1 MDIKGYTLLEVSLFL
16 AISGGLTLVA
26 IVALAPRLTNVRFT
40 SAMRGLQENVT
51 KEMSISE
58 LGYNSGAGNK
68 YECSASGGNL
78 VIGPGN
84 SNSSSCV
91 FVGRLAVFNSGRVD
105 YRSIAAL
112 RTTASCSRPEYSY
125 EALTECNLANVFPA
139 NTSYDY
145 SNGIKTF
152 SAVPAVYGYGYVKS
166 PDNNSTYRFILQNPS
181 TSQFQLKNV
190 TPLPAGANPKV
201 CYQLSNRRAHLEL
214 SATRAEP
221 TLVFNGV
228 CS

>member
-40 SAMRGLQENVT
+40 SAMRGLHENVT
-51 KEMSISE
+51 KQMAASE
-58 LGYNSGAGNK
+58 LGYNNLAGK
-68 YECSASGGNL
+68 YECSAPGGNFN
-78 VIGPGN
+78 ITFG
-84 SNSSSCV
+84 SSSSSSCV

-112 RTTASCSRPEYSY
+112 RTTATCPQPKYSY
-125 EALTECNLANVFPA
+125 EALTQCNLATVIPA
-139 NTSYDY
+139 ITTNYDY

-152 SAVPAVYGYGYVKS
+152 SSVPVVYGYGYVKS
-166 PDNNSTYRFILQNPS
+166 PDNNSTYRFIVQNPS
-181 TSQFQLKNV
+181 ASLFQLKDATLV
-190 TPLPAGANPKV
+190 PAGTNPKV
-201 CYQLSNRRAHLEL
+201 CYQLSNRRAHLVL

-221 TLVFNGV
+221 TLEFNGV